1 MPSLLS
7 RNRCRQK
14 VVRLIPG
21 RLRVLK
27 AASCGELRQKVELVQ
42 QLIVEFTSTLVCGE
56 FLVAFRGNFQRI
68 PPHDDGSR
76 LLGLVKPKQEVGKAD
91 NRSRAAAVLAPDRL
105 RESVVGAMGEGV

>member
-27 AASCGELRQKVELVQ
+27 AASCHELRQKVELVQ
-42 QLIVEFTSTLVCGE
+42 QLIVEFTSTLVCRE
-56 FLVAFRGNFQRI
+56 FLMAFRGDFQRI
-68 PPHDDGSR
+68 PPHDDGPR
-76 LLGLVKPKQEVGKAD
+76 LLGLVKPKQKVGKAND
-91 NRSRAAAVLAPDRL
+91 RSRTRAVLAPDRL
-105 RESVVGAMGEGV
+105 RESVVGAMGE

>member
-1 MPSLLS
+1 MSSLLS
-7 RNRCRQK
+7 RNRRRQK

-27 AASCGELRQKVELVQ
+27 TASCHELRQKVELVQ

-56 FLVAFRGNFQRI
+56 FLVAFRGDFQGI

-76 LLGLVKPKQEVGKAD
+76 LLGLVKTKQKVGKAD
-91 NRSRAAAVLAPDRL
+91 NCGAAFAALEPDRL
-105 RESVVGAMGEGV
+105 G